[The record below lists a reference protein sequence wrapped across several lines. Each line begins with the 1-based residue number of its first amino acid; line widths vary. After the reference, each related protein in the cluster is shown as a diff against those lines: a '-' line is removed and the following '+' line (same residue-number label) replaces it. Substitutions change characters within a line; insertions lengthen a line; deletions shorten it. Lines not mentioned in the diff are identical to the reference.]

1 MPGTMYEKIL
11 ERHRL
16 RGPEEIPDRV
26 FVDLHLVH
34 DLSPQAFEGLRRS
47 NRQVRRPD
55 LTLATADH
63 GVSTT
68 PTILSQGSRSF
79 GSPQLDTLMA
89 NCSEFGVPVYG
100 PGSNKQGI
108 VHVIAPE
115 LGLTQPGMVI
125 ACGDSHTPSHGAL
138 GALGFGIGT
147 SDVEHVLATQ
157 TIVLPALR
165 TMRVT
170 LSGDLGPGVTAKDLA
185 LGLVRYFNAGDA
197 RGHVIEFQGPVLA
210 RLSVE
215 DRLTLCNL
223 AAEMGARSA
232 LVAPDDV
239 TIDHVRGR
247 RHAPAG
253 TRWDAAVADWAALSS
268 DPDAVFD
275 SEVVFD
281 VASCAPTATWG
292 TTPAMSAALNA
303 LVPTPDLTPD
313 PEATRLALSYMGLVG
328 GEPMTSIEVDVV
340 FIGSCAN
347 GRLEDLRAA
356 AEVLHGRTV
365 ASGVRALVVPGSR
378 SVKLDAEAEGLD
390 RVFLAAGMEWREPGC
405 SMCLGLNDDTLGPG
419 MRCAATSNRNFEGRQ
434 GPGGRTHLVSPGV
447 AAATAVTGRLT
458 DPVTL

>member
-1 MPGTMYEKIL
+1 MYEKIL
-11 ERHRL
+11 DRHRL
-16 RGPEEIPDRV
+16 RGATDIPDRL

-34 DLSPQAFEGLRRS
+34 DLSPQAFDGLRREG
-47 NRQVRRPD
+47 RTVRRPD

-63 GVSTT
+63 GVSTAS
-68 PTILSQGSRSF
+68 PAPEVGPRSF
-79 GSPQLDTLMA
+79 GSPQLDTLMS
-89 NCSEFGVPVYG
+89 NCSQFGIPVYG

-157 TIVLPALR
+157 TLVLPTLK

-170 LSGDLGPGVTAKDLA
+170 LTGSLRPGVTAKDLA
-185 LGLVRYFNAGDA
+185 LGLVRLFNAGDA
-197 RGHVIEFQGPVLA
+197 RGHVIEFQGPALA

-232 LVAPDDV
+232 LVAPDEV
-239 TIDHVRGR
+239 TIEHVRGR

-253 TRWDAAVADWAALSS
+253 ARWDAAVEDWSRLSS

-275 SEVVFD
+275 AEVVFD
-281 VASCAPTATWG
+281 ADLCEPTATWG
-292 TTPAMSAALNA
+292 TTPAMSAALDA
-303 LVPTPDLTPD
+303 FVPRPEETAD
-313 PEATRLALSYMGLVG
+313 PTAARLALEYMGLMG
-328 GEPMTSIEVDVV
+328 GEPMASIQIDVV

-356 AEVLHGRTV
+356 ADVVHGRMV
-365 ASGVRALVVPGSR
+365 APNVRVLVVPGSR

-390 RVFLAAGMEWREPGC
+390 RVFTSAGMEWREPGC

-434 GPGGRTHLVSPGV
+434 GPGARTHLVSPAV

-458 DPVTL
+458 DPATL